1 MERIRGK
8 GERGEGGRN
17 PRAGGEP
24 AVHLNSEILKQRQF
38 LEYEYTEDLQLLG
51 VPNPCQKPGRADR
64 SLSVTKKIQPD
75 ASNRLQTSGS
85 TDASH
90 MQPKCM
96 VDMIFQLEAHSQ
108 DPPKL
113 IVTFPR
119 EKLCYPVYLV
129 ECDTEIL
136 VVGHNDISLTHL
148 AVYKLADVVLDR
160 FIPGHGLYP
169 GHERLCE
176 HTRFLNLDS
185 GFFVRVRLPLFKD
198 HCVLDSVEG
207 LLLLQRDEDT
217 AIRLHHPFTGDIV
230 ELPPLA
236 SHNLHM
242 SHPYANLPQLRPIS
256 ASVSIDAGVVRVMV
270 IFIHLMY
277 AAVATSQDTKWTYLM
292 HWRLPSHYGP
302 LSFRGEQYLVHETM
316 NIENTYLSQIFQLEA
331 HSQDPPKLIVTFPRE
346 KLCYPVY
353 LVECDTEIL
362 VVGHNDISLTHLA
375 VYKLADVVL
384 DRFIPVKSIGD
395 KAIFVGGRN
404 LCVSSKA
411 LPTIVGDT
419 IVYRHPR
426 EQHFMQYCLN
436 TSSWSLATD
445 ECSTM

>member
-1 MERIRGK
+1 M
-8 GERGEGGRN
+8 
-17 PRAGGEP
+17 PPLLAP
-24 AVHLNSEILKQRQF
+24 ASRSPWASLP
-38 LEYEYTEDLQLLG
+38 EDLVRLVSWRLLAGDLTDYVRLRAVCTNWRSATMSPCGRG
-51 VPNPCQKPGRADR
+51 V
-64 SLSVTKKIQPD
+64 I
-75 ASNRLQTSGS
+75 
-85 TDASH
+85 
-90 MQPKCM
+90 
-96 VDMIFQLEAHSQ
+96 
-108 DPPKL
+108 DPR
-113 IVTFPR
+113 FHPR
-119 EKLCYPVYLV
+119 RWMMFAE
-129 ECDTEIL
+129 
-136 VVGHNDISLTHL
+136 
-148 AVYKLADVVLDR
+148 
-160 FIPGHGLYP
+160 GHGLYP